1 MDHKTIIDQL
11 SKDAKIELIVLAQNT
26 DEIIKPILDEW
37 MEDPQLELDVLY
49 ELGFLDLDSDEE
61 DEENARAEF
70 SSDVE
75 QFLIEEIG
83 NQREH
88 DLILGVFSRCELIQE
103 LKDEKP
109 SIAEEL
115 EAIGLLLIADIPDI
129 PDKTP
134 SP

>member
-1 MDHKTIIDQL
+1 MDHKVIIDQL
-11 SKDAKIELIVLAQNT
+11 SQAAKIELIVFAQNT

-75 QFLIEEIG
+75 QFLIEDIG
-83 NQREH
+83 NQMPH
-88 DLILGVFSRCELIQE
+88 ALILGVFQRSDLLQE
-103 LKDEKP
+103 LKAQKPCMADELDAV
-109 SIAEEL
+109 SL
-115 EAIGLLLIADIPDI
+115 QLITDTPDE
-129 PDKTP
+129 TL